1 MIMPKPHSP
10 RTAVAHGFTLVELII
25 VIAITSIIAAFAVYL
40 IKNPVQAYVDSVA
53 RAELSDIADQS
64 LRRMTRD
71 LRLALPNSVRISAD
85 GKYLEFIP
93 TKTGGRYLA
102 EEDELGLTN
111 VLNFTAATPSPA
123 PNQFNIVGTPPSG
136 RQTIVPGDFIVV
148 YNLGPGFDPADA
160 YNCVNTAP
168 NRICN
173 RSTVQSVAGNTITMT
188 DNPFVNQVPSFPSPT
203 ARFQVVTKP
212 ITYFCDDTVTKR
224 LIRYSGYNF
233 QPGQP
238 VLSTAAPL
246 STAPVQARIADR
258 VNSCTFTFTSLANV
272 QRGLVTLKIELG
284 SAGELLTL
292 QHQIHV
298 DNTP

>member
-93 TKTGGRYLA
+93 TKTGGRYKA
-102 EEDELGLTN
+102 EEDELGLNN
-111 VLNFTAATPSPA
+111 VLNFTAATPSPF
-123 PNQFNIVGTPPSG
+123 PLQFDIVGTAPSG
-136 RQTIVPGDFIVV
+136 RQTIVAGDFIVV
-148 YNLGPGFDPADA
+148 YNLGPGFSPANA
-160 YNCVNTAP
+160 YDCTGT
-168 NRICN
+168 CN
-173 RSTVQSVAGNTITMT
+173 LAKVASTSTSAGTTT
-188 DNPFVNQVPSFPSPT
+188 VLLDTNPFVAQVPSFPSPT